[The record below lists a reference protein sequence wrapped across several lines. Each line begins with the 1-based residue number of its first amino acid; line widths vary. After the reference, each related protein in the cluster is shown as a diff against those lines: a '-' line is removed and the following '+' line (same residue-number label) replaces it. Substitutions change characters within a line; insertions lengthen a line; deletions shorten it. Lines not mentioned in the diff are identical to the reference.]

1 VHPSGGN
8 FGVVTR
14 FTFRLH
20 EVGPIVTGGLIGWSA
35 EQADEVLAT
44 YRELTTSA
52 PRELTAAAMIRL
64 APLAPFVPEEWRFKP
79 VVGILVCHSGA
90 SAEGDLAPLR
100 ALGEPI
106 FDLIGEKPYVSQ
118 QSMIDDMEPKGLHQ
132 YWKTEFLPGLPSEY
146 LDTFRDAA
154 MRVASPLSFS
164 VIFHLAGALNE
175 RDDDDGGA
183 VGNRDARFISGFSGV
198 WPPNAN
204 GDEIAASVREG
215 WEQIRPFSTGGNYVN
230 FQMAEDGASRTA
242 DAYGTRLER
251 LHRIKA
257 TYDPDNLFRVNR
269 NILPAA

>member
-1 VHPSGGN
+1 
-8 FGVVTR
+8 
-14 FTFRLH
+14 
-20 EVGPIVTGGLIGWSA
+20 
-35 EQADEVLAT
+35 
-44 YRELTTSA
+44 
-52 PRELTAAAMIRL
+52 
-64 APLAPFVPEEWRFKP
+64 
-79 VVGILVCHSGA
+79 
-90 SAEGDLAPLR
+90 
-100 ALGEPI
+100 
-106 FDLIGEKPYVSQ
+106 
-118 QSMIDDMEPKGLHQ
+118 MIDDMEPKGLHQ